1 MQLCPQQKNALRCP
15 ATLWGSLFA
24 AALLGALLCGCNEK
38 DDDSAAPA
46 PPALPEW
53 SDAAHPSGG
62 NALRHAAALC
72 AMGPR
77 PSGSPA
83 YAEQLGYLETRLT
96 AAGWA
101 VQRDSF
107 TAPNGTPMV
116 NLRAVFGDSPE
127 PRPLLVSCHIDTKRL
142 PNFIGADDGAS
153 AAAVML
159 ELARVLSLQPE
170 LAARVEF
177 IFLDGEEAFAA
188 RMTDEDG
195 LYGSRFDAERRANTD
210 TLPRYQINLDMV
222 GGADNTIAVP
232 AYDTSDFMLAQY
244 AQAVMSENLSSAR
257 WTYAPASYR
266 DDHRPYLEY
275 GVNALNLIADFRGST
290 WWHKSGDTFERLS
303 ARTMGETAR
312 LTLRLLRQLAEDK
325 GE

>member
-1 MQLCPQQKNALRCP
+1 MQHRPQPKKTLRCP

-24 AALLGALLCGCNEK
+24 AALLAPLLCGCDGK
-38 DDDSAAPA
+38 DDSPAAPA
-46 PPALPEW
+46 ATALPEW
-53 SDAAHPSGG
+53 SEAEQPVGG

-116 NLRAVFGDSPE
+116 NLRAVFGDSSE

-142 PNFIGADDGAS
+142 TNFIGADDGAS

-159 ELARVLSLQPE
+159 ELARVLALHPE

-244 AQAVMSENLSSAR
+244 AQAVMAENLSSAR

-266 DDHRPYLEY
+266 DDHRPYLDY
-275 GVNALNLIADFRGST
+275 GVDSLNLIADFRGSN

-303 ARTMGETAR
+303 ARTMGEAAR
-312 LTLRLLRQLAEDK
+312 LTLRLLQRLTENN
-325 GE
+325 GR